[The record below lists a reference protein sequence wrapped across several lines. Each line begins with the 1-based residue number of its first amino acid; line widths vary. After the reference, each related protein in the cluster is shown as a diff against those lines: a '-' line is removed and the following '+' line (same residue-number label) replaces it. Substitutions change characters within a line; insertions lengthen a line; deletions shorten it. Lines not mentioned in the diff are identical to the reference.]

1 MESSPWLWIG
11 FNAFVL
17 VLLALDLGVFNRR
30 PHQITV
36 REALVSSAFYV
47 GLALIFNAGIY
58 WLMGTQKGLEFTTG
72 YLIEWSLSVDNIFVI
87 AMIFGHFAVPPAY
100 QHRVLFWG

>member
-17 VLLALDLGVFNRR
+17 ILLALDLGVFNRR

-36 REALVSSAFYV
+36 REALGFSAFYV
-47 GLALIFNAGIY
+47 GLAVIFNAGIY
-58 WLMGTQKGLEFTTG
+58 YFMGAQKAT
-72 YLIEWSLSVDNIFVI
+72 
-87 AMIFGHFAVPPAY
+87 
-100 QHRVLFWG
+100 